1 VTALVAVGANLGDRE
16 RNIALALERLR
27 ALAFPASLRASHLYE
42 TRPWGGVP
50 QPDFLNA
57 VVAFDTSLDAIALL
71 DALKSIEREAGRVPA
86 ERWGPR
92 ALDLDLLDLGGQRID
107 SAELVLP
114 HPRIAERAFVLVPL
128 CEIAPEWR
136 DPLTGRTAVEML
148 VALDP
153 DPADVRPAGKR
164 RFEEEP
170 EDVTDPRSRL
180 PRH

>member
-1 VTALVAVGANLGDRE
+1 VILVAVGANLGDRE
-16 RNIALALERLR
+16 RNLALAAERLR
-27 ALAFPASLRASHLYE
+27 ALAVPGSFRASHLYE

-57 VVAFDTSLDAIALL
+57 VVRLDASLDPIALL
-71 DALKSIEREAGRVPA
+71 AALQAIEREAGRVPA

-92 ALDLDLLDLGGQRID
+92 ALDLDLLDHGGARLESPDLI
-107 SAELVLP
+107 LP
-114 HPRIAERAFVLVPL
+114 HPGIAERAFVLVPL

-136 DPLTGRTAVEML
+136 DPLTGHTAVEML

-153 DPADVRPAGKR
+153 DPADVRPVGKLR
-164 RFEEEP
+164 SEEESTNA
-170 EDVTDPRSRL
+170 TDPRSRL